1 MAGSTTAF
9 LAAGTVVRLMRK
21 LLNTLHVMTQG
32 AYLHRDG
39 ETIAIR
45 VGDDLKLRVPVHT
58 LEGLV
63 CWGRVSCSPPVLE
76 LCSDRGVGISFLS
89 EQGRFIA
96 RVNGRVS
103 GNVLLRRQQYRMA
116 DDESAALPTVRNIV
130 AAKITNSRVVL
141 LRAAREIVDVGREK
155 DLREAANRLSWA
167 GLEASRSPS
176 IDEARGHEG
185 VAAQVYFSAFGK
197 MLGGDR
203 EAFHFGGRSRRP
215 PMDRVNA
222 LLSFVYALL
231 RHDIESALE
240 SVGLDPAVGFLH
252 KDRPGRPSL
261 ALDLMEELRAAL
273 ADRLV
278 LTLINRRQVQGFGF
292 TEQDGG
298 VIHMDDN
305 TRKQVVSAWQLRKQ
319 DKLEHPFLKER
330 IPLGL
335 APYVQALLL
344 ARHIRGGLEAYP
356 AFFWR

>member
-1 MAGSTTAF
+1 
-9 LAAGTVVRLMRK
+9 MRK

-45 VGDDLKLRVPVHT
+45 VGEDLKLRIPIHT

-63 CWGRVSCSPPVLE
+63 CWGQVACSPPVLGFCCE
-76 LCSDRGVGISFLS
+76 RGVGISFLT
-89 EQGRFIA
+89 EQGKFLA
-96 RVNGRVS
+96 RVTGPVS

-116 DDESAALPTVRNIV
+116 DGADGALLTVRTIV
-130 AAKITNSRVVL
+130 AAKIANSRVVL
-141 LRAAREIVDVGREK
+141 LRAAREVADKARE
-155 DLREAANRLSWA
+155 DPLREAANRLSWA
-167 GLEASRSPS
+167 GLEAARAPS

-185 VAAQVYFSAFGK
+185 SAGQTYFSVFDHMIA
-197 MLGGDR
+197 GDR
-203 EAFHFGGRSRRP
+203 EAFRFDGRSRRP
-215 PMDRVNA
+215 PLDRVNA

-252 KDRPGRPSL
+252 TDRPGRPSL

-278 LTLINRRQVQGFGF
+278 LTLINRRQVQGSGF

-298 VIHMDDN
+298 GILMDDV
-305 TRKQVVSAWQLRKQ
+305 TRKAVVAAWQLRKQ
-319 DKLEHPFLKER
+319 DEIEHPYLNER
-330 IPLGL
+330 IPVGL
-335 APYVQALLL
+335 VPYVQALLL
-344 ARHIRGGLEAYP
+344 ARYVRGGLNANP